1 MTHYVTVFHI
11 LYKGLATNAGPRESG
26 LIMHNPPTHRDT
38 KDFVTISPYDLPSL
52 DDIARKVQ
60 DDGAG
65 AITTFS
71 GTTRNVF
78 EGILTRNRLVY
89 KVFNLYF
96 HVDKVVIEL
105 NYEAY
110 IPMAVKVLHEIIK
123 EARTKW
129 SLKHVAIH
137 HRTGVV
143 PVGEVSVIV
152 ATSSKHRG
160 DSMDS
165 ARYLIDELKDRCPIW
180 KKEVYEDGSV
190 WKGACKKE
198 SCSSVKHESLEF

>member
-1 MTHYVTVFHI
+1 
-11 LYKGLATNAGPRESG
+11 
-26 LIMHNPPTHRDT
+26 MHNPPTHRDT

-78 EGILTRNRLVY
+78 EGI
-89 KVFNLYF
+89 
-96 HVDKVVIEL
+96 HPDGSQSI
-105 NYEAY
+105 AW
-110 IPMAVKVLHEIIK
+110 IIK